1 MALKNRHLVFAKN
14 CSNAHGAFAKGDVA
28 RGAFSDQL
36 VADYLAV
43 GILFEAKD
51 TGTPI
56 TTKTGSEAEASADVT
71 LTDEGDMPAEQAP
84 EADPAPAPVV
94 LAKVARKR

>member
-14 CSNAHGAFAKGDVA
+14 CSNAHGSFAKGDVA

-43 GILFEAKD
+43 GILVEWA
-51 TGTPI
+51 P
-56 TTKTGSEAEASADVT
+56 APDVS
-71 LTDEGDMPAEQAP
+71 LMDEGDMPTEQAP
-84 EADPAPAPVV
+84 EADPAPAPV
-94 LAKVARKR
+94 AKVSRKR

>member
-14 CSNAHGAFAKGDVA
+14 CSNAHGTFAKGDVA

-43 GILFEAKD
+43 GILVEREAPAD
-51 TGTPI
+51 VP
-56 TTKTGSEAEASADVT
+56 EAEFGNTEQAT
-71 LTDEGDMPAEQAP
+71 EQAP
-84 EADPAPAPVV
+84 EADTAPAPVV
-94 LAKVARKR
+94 KSRKR

>member
-14 CSNAHGAFAKGDVA
+14 CSNAHGTFAKGDAA

-43 GILFEAKD
+43 GILVEREA
-51 TGTPI
+51 P
-56 TTKTGSEAEASADVT
+56 APDVP
-71 LTDEGDMPAEQAP
+71 LIDEGDMPSEQPAEQAP
-84 EADPAPAPVV
+84 EADPAPAPVT
-94 LAKVARKR
+94 KSRKR

>member
-14 CSNAHGAFAKGDVA
+14 CSNAHGTFAKGDVA

-43 GILFEAKD
+43 GILVEAKD

-56 TTKTGSEAEASADVT
+56 TTKTGGEAEAPADVPEAEFGN
-71 LTDEGDMPAEQAP
+71 TDQAP
-84 EADPAPAPVV
+84 EADPAPAPVT
-94 LAKVARKR
+94 KSRKR

>member
-14 CSNAHGAFAKGDVA
+14 CNNTHGHFVKGDVA

-43 GILFEAKD
+43 GILVD
-51 TGTPI
+51 RTPP
-56 TTKTGSEAEASADVT
+56 KAT
-71 LTDEGDMPAEQAP
+71 LIDEGDKPTDVAETTLESAEQA
-84 EADPAPAPVV
+84 ETPAPTTQITPRPK
-94 LAKVARKR
+94 LARKR

>member
-14 CSNAHGAFAKGDVA
+14 CSNAHGTFAKGDVA
-28 RGAFSDQL
+28 RGAFSPQL

-43 GILFEAKD
+43 GILVEAKD

-56 TTKTGSEAEASADVT
+56 TTKTGSEAEAPADVT
-71 LTDEGDMPAEQAP
+71 LTNEGNKDP
-84 EADPAPAPVV
+84 EAAAPTTKP
-94 LAKVARKR
+94 RSKR

>member
-14 CSNAHGAFAKGDVA
+14 CSNAHGTFAKGDAA

-43 GILFEAKD
+43 GILVEREAPD
-51 TGTPI
+51 DVP
-56 TTKTGSEAEASADVT
+56 EAEFGNT
-71 LTDEGDMPAEQAP
+71 EQAT
-84 EADPAPAPVV
+84 EADPAPAPIT
-94 LAKVARKR
+94 KSRKR